1 MSTTGNEY
9 EQPGVNYPDRN
20 DADGATDTP
29 GAGEPARAEQP
40 AAAPTMGEPAEDAE
54 PAGTWTEAPEQG
66 GTAAPSP
73 TEEGGGA
80 GSPTQDGAGAGS
92 PTQDG
97 ATSSASEVPGAHSP
111 APPAQGAAA
120 TGPSEGARSGEPSHE
135 AVGIGV
141 LDDGADHHGHDEG
154 RDTMTASEAQQTPGA
169 LGTEQEQRLPA
180 MAQNNASDLEKV
192 TGIVAQTR
200 QDVGTEPLERIA
212 EVLRQR
218 LDQSGIDLPDA
229 DVQELARQVST
240 GDADSP
246 TQPGRDDSA

>member
-9 EQPGVNYPDRN
+9 EQPGVNYPDRG
-20 DADGATDTP
+20 DADGATDTS
-29 GAGEPARAEQP
+29 GAAEPARQEQP
-40 AAAPTMGEPAEDAE
+40 EAAPAMGEPAEDAE

-66 GTAAPSP
+66 GAAPS
-73 TEEGGGA
+73 
-80 GSPTQDGAGAGS
+80 SPGTQDGEASAASAPAGAQ
-92 PTQDG
+92 T
-97 ATSSASEVPGAHSP
+97 P
-111 APPAQGAAA
+111 APEPQGAAA
-120 TGPSEGARSGEPSHE
+120 TGPSEGARSGQPSHE

-141 LDDGADHHGHDEG
+141 IDDGADHHGHDEG
-154 RDTMTASEAQQTPGA
+154 RDTLTASQAQQTPGA

-180 MAQNNASDLEKV
+180 MAQNNASELEKV

-246 TQPGRDDSA
+246 TQPGRDSA